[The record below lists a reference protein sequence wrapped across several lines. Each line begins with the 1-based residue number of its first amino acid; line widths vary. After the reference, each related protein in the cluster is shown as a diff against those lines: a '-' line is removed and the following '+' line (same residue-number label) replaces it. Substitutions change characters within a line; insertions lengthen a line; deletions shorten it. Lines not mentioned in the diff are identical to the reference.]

1 MPSIIANLTP
11 ASGRQDHT
19 TSPCARRHSSRDI
32 TRPSLPAPNVS
43 DDGQRPSCGH
53 GIAGNEPVICPRDQQ
68 QSVRQSNTT
77 GKSAICRQ
85 EEFGEAA
92 RVLSLVVKLG
102 LSDVYHRG
110 PLHRSG
116 LRFTSIPSVPAAP
129 ASREKAALDDVRR
142 IIQALLRHSASRVA
156 AAQKWRGS
164 AATESFGSSTISAL
178 ALEPIVEKCKVSI
191 ASQQA

>member
-1 MPSIIANLTP
+1 
-11 ASGRQDHT
+11 
-19 TSPCARRHSSRDI
+19 
-32 TRPSLPAPNVS
+32 
-43 DDGQRPSCGH
+43 
-53 GIAGNEPVICPRDQQ
+53 VICPRDQQ

-116 LRFTSIPSVPAAP
+116 LRFTSIPSVPAA
-129 ASREKAALDDVRR
+129 SREKAALDDVRR